1 MAFAGLKSGD
11 QSIHIKNV
19 IIKQI
24 DIMIASSRRDSR
36 LTGMCTKNPGIVH
49 SYASLAANNDELV
62 TPAGFEPAT
71 CPLGGGCSIQLS
83 HGAAAVL
90 LTADPRLGK
99 VVATSALR

>member
-71 CPLGGGCSIQLS
+71 CPLGGNAPYLS
-83 HGAAAVL
+83 SLFYIIFLSGDP
-90 LTADPRLGK
+90 AD
-99 VVATSALR
+99 VCT